1 MISFSSPSAQS
12 SLPLPP
18 PSKVVLGVLDDVWAS
33 HQTVI
38 AVSGALLVS
47 VLVLLAVLVVVYRRQ
62 VVRKDRFSRQ
72 EQQWLNQFR
81 DFCENVPGMLFQ
93 YRQRLTPFDA
103 NYRVNHPVYGRRWM
117 RGRATPSN
125 DDDGVTW
132 HGYVQDVTDL
142 KAFEAQRQ
150 LAASALET
158 VQEGILISDE
168 KHRIIKVNRAC
179 TQLLGYEAEEILGKP
194 ASLIMFETDR
204 EELAPRLIQELD
216 QRSGAWKGQIRCRTK
231 NGGTLP
237 VELSIATVKTEELE
251 SIHHVGVFR
260 DMREQLQQ
268 EAELKRLATH
278 DALTGLPNRRLLTDR
293 LQQAMAHAERTGER
307 FAVGVLDLD
316 GFKPVNDQ
324 NGHEAGDQV
333 LVEVAK
339 RLNATVRAIDTVAR
353 LGGDEFVVVLRNFS
367 GEEAFKCLLASLNK
381 PIRLDRFGVEVQAKG
396 SLGVAL
402 FDPAN
407 PLDGDQLL
415 RQADQAAYRVKNN
428 GGGHWAIFGPQRGE
442 THDHRDA

>member
-1 MISFSSPSAQS
+1 
-12 SLPLPP
+12 
-18 PSKVVLGVLDDVWAS
+18 
-33 HQTVI
+33 
-38 AVSGALLVS
+38 
-47 VLVLLAVLVVVYRRQ
+47 
-62 VVRKDRFSRQ
+62 
-72 EQQWLNQFR
+72 
-81 DFCENVPGMLFQ
+81 
-93 YRQRLTPFDA
+93 
-103 NYRVNHPVYGRRWM
+103 
-117 RGRATPSN
+117 
-125 DDDGVTW
+125 
-132 HGYVQDVTDL
+132 
-142 KAFEAQRQ
+142 
-150 LAASALET
+150 
-158 VQEGILISDE
+158 
-168 KHRIIKVNRAC
+168 
-179 TQLLGYEAEEILGKP
+179 
-194 ASLIMFETDR
+194 MFETDR

-268 EAELKRLATH
+268 EAELERLATH

-367 GEEAFKCLLASLNK
+367 GEEAFKRLLASLNK